1 MPNDC
6 IDLSAVQDFAVK
18 DTNRIVGQI
27 AKVLARKS
35 PFMNVLKGGTLPN
48 VSDVVRSVVQERAV
62 MNASLAEPTF
72 TNDVDL
78 CGIGADPDE
87 VGSTTYEYQL
97 QSLRGRG
104 PRVCIKTS
112 RTAFKGAYLQ
122 AQMALE
128 KGILQIMN
136 SDIRATL
143 LRRSGVKFV
152 AKKGLSFDTLV
163 TGDAQAIDTDFY
175 TSLPDAPMNFRTLY
189 KLGALLREDL
199 LVEPFGTERGDFF
212 MVLAS
217 IDQIEAFRNDADVKE
232 DLLYVTAGSF
242 KLGNEAI
249 TGYQFQGYRGFAFGV
264 DSQPLRF
271 NTIDG
276 NGNPVLIEPEIG
288 VSVSKGRGARRNP
301 AWVNAEY
308 EIGFLIG
315 GESFARLTPE
325 RHTGE
330 GTFKFAPQLSMG
342 ELEWVAQRDND
353 CNLFLDYGQ
362 HIYQISRAYQPLRPH
377 AVVPFAY
384 KRCTFDTGLEQCLS
398 SSTGL

>member
-6 IDLSAVQDFAVK
+6 IDLSTVQNFAAK

-35 PFMNVLKGGTLPN
+35 PYMNVLKGGTLPS
-48 VSDVVRSVVQERAV
+48 VSDVVRSVVQEQAV
-62 MNASLAEPTF
+62 MQSSLASPVF
-72 TNDVDL
+72 TNDVEL
-78 CGIGADPDE
+78 CGTGADADE
-87 VGSTTYEYQL
+87 VGSTEYQYQL

-128 KGILQIMN
+128 KGILKIMN
-136 SDIRATL
+136 ADIRATL
-143 LRRSGVKFV
+143 LHRSGVKFL
-152 AKKGLSFDTLV
+152 AKKGVGFDALI
-163 TGDAQAIDTDFY
+163 TGDAQQIDTKFY
-175 TSLPDAPMNFRTLY
+175 NSLPDAQMNFRSLY
-189 KLGALLREDL
+189 RLGSVLREDL

-232 DLLYVTAGSF
+232 DLVALTTGSF
-242 KLGNEAI
+242 RLGEESIA
-249 TGYQFQGYRGFAFGV
+249 GYQFKGYRGFAFGV
-264 DSQPLRF
+264 DTQPLRF
-271 NTIDG
+271 NVFDG
-276 NGNPVLIEPEIG
+276 NGNPVLIEPEVG
-288 VSVSKGRGARRNP
+288 VTVSNGKGARRNS
-301 AWVNAEY
+301 AWVSAQY
-308 EIGFLIG
+308 EIGFMIG
-315 GESFARLTPE
+315 GESFSRLTPE
-325 RHTGE
+325 RYTGE
-330 GTFKFAPQLSMG
+330 GSFRFAPQLHMG

-362 HIYQISRAYQPLRPH
+362 HIYQISRAYQPIRPH

-384 KRCTFDTGLEQCLS
+384 KRCNFNTGFETCLS

>member
-1 MPNDC
+1 MANEC
-6 IDLSAVQDFAVK
+6 IDLSAVQNFAAK
-18 DTNRIVGQI
+18 DANRIVGQI

-35 PFMNVLKGGTLPN
+35 PFMNVLKGGTIPN

-62 MNASLAEPTF
+62 MNSSLAAPQF
-72 TNDVDL
+72 TNDIEL
-78 CGIGADPDE
+78 CGVGADPDE
-87 VGSTTYEYQL
+87 VGSTEYQYQL

-136 SDIRATL
+136 SDIRNTL
-143 LRRSGVKFV
+143 MRRSGVKFL
-152 AKKGLSFDTLV
+152 AKKGVTFDNLV
-163 TGDAQAIDTDFY
+163 TGDSQQIDTPFY
-175 TSLPDAPMNFRTLY
+175 NALPDAQMNFRTLY
-189 KLGALLREDL
+189 KLGTLLREDL
-199 LVEPFGTERGDFF
+199 LAEPFGTSSGDFF
-212 MVLAS
+212 MVIAS

-242 KLGNEAI
+242 KLGNEAL
-249 TGYQFQGYRGFAFGV
+249 TGYQFQGYRGFALGI
-264 DSQPLRF
+264 DSQPMRF
-271 NTIDG
+271 NTMT
-276 NGNPVLIEPEIG
+276 NGVPNLLEPEIG
-288 VSVSKGRGARRNP
+288 VSVSNGKGARRNP
-301 AWVNAEY
+301 AWVNAQY
-308 EIGFLIG
+308 EVGFLVAG
-315 GESFARLTPE
+315 DSFARLTPE
-325 RHTGE
+325 RYSGE
-330 GTFKFAPQLSMG
+330 GSFKFAPQLYMG

-362 HIYQISRAYQPLRPH
+362 HIYQISRAYQPIRPH

-384 KRCTFDTGLEQCLS
+384 KRCTFDTGLEACLT